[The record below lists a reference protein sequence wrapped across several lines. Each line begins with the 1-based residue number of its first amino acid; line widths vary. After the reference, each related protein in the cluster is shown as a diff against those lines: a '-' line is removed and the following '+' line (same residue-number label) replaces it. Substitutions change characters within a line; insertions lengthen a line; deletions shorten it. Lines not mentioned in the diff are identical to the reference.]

1 MAHVSPGALAEH
13 WRAGEPFPATGEPP
27 CTLGIGGVLA
37 LGNYEGALLAPRG
50 EHVAFRCRDCAS
62 RFFCAN
68 TYRGIRHALRVAAA
82 HQGACCAER
91 RAKHQGTETAWPDAE
106 EAA

>member
-1 MAHVSPGALAEH
+1 VPHVTATALADL
-13 WRAGEPFPATGEPP
+13 WRSGEPFPATGEPA

-37 LGNYEGALLAPRG
+37 LGNYEGAVMGGA
-50 EHVAFRCRDCAS
+50 EHVAFRCRDCNS

-82 HQGACCAER
+82 HPGACCAER
-91 RAKHQGTETAWPDAE
+91 RTKHQGAETVWPDSGE
-106 EAA
+106 GR

>member
-1 MAHVSPGALAEH
+1 MAHVTAAALADL
-13 WRAGEPFPATGEPP
+13 WRAGEPFPATGEPA
-27 CTLGIGGVLA
+27 CTLGIAGVLA
-37 LGNYEGALLAPRG
+37 LGNYEGAVIPGG

-68 TYRGIRHALRVAAA
+68 TYRGLRHALRVAAA

-91 RAKHQGTETAWPDAE
+91 QVKHQGTETAWPDAE
-106 EAA
+106 GET

>member
-1 MAHVSPGALAEH
+1 MPHISAADLANL
-13 WRAGEPFPATGEPP
+13 WRTGEPFPVTGESP
-27 CTLGIGGVLA
+27 CTLGIAGVLA
-37 LGNYEGALLAPRG
+37 LGNYEGAIIAGG
-50 EHVAFRCRDCAS
+50 EHAWFRCRDCNS

-91 RAKHQGTETAWPDAE
+91 RATHQGAETAWPDAE
-106 EAA
+106 EDG